1 MAGKRKSSEI
11 DNGERVTTLTS
22 PKTET
27 KQSNYCLM
35 SKFTWKIEHFSRLD
49 AEKPYS
55 RTYDVNEYKWRLLL
69 YSKGND
75 GGHLSLYL
83 GVADPST
90 LPIDWRIPTKFS
102 LALVNQIDPKKTI
115 KKETKHT
122 FNVHES
128 DWGFN
133 LFVPLREFHD
143 KVGGFLVNDMCLI
156 EAEVYVPDPSPCV
169 ANTSPAPPDQVM
181 DSSVGLDPVE
191 SVYARVQSVLK
202 SLPKKPSSSL
212 VVSDAICSPELPS
225 SKYRAASAKEIFD
238 KLISYPLDDLA
249 DPKHETAMSE
259 ALSILNNNLSLFS
272 NGEAKE
278 ITALKATFPQM
289 MLEWRES
296 VKVKGGSD
304 HLWTAFEKTKSLLE
318 DLLKT
323 EDGIR
328 AKLEDLSK
336 KEMDLKAQMEA
347 IECDRRHLRE
357 ERGEVSK
364 LTRKV
369 CSLAEEQGRKIEGK
383 ETEVET
389 AKKKMEDLKSQWDAT
404 KRRLSL
410 RKNVGSAQ

>member
-1 MAGKRKSSEI
+1 
-11 DNGERVTTLTS
+11 
-22 PKTET
+22 
-27 KQSNYCLM
+27 M
-35 SKFTWKIEHFSRLD
+35 S
-49 AEKPYS
+49 
-55 RTYDVNEYKWRLLL
+55 RLLL

-83 GVADPST
+83 GVAAPST
-90 LPIDWRIPTKFS
+90 LPIHWRIPTKFS

-115 KKETKHT
+115 KK
-122 FNVHES
+122 
-128 DWGFN
+128 
-133 LFVPLREFHD
+133 
-143 KVGGFLVNDMCLI
+143 
-156 EAEVYVPDPSPCV
+156 AEVYVPDPSPCV
-169 ANTSPAPPDQVM
+169 PNTSHAPPDQVM

-191 SVYARVQSVLK
+191 FVYARVQSVLK

-212 VVSDAICSPELPS
+212 VVSDAICSLELPL
-225 SKYRAASAKEIFD
+225 SKDRAASAKEIFD
-238 KLISYPLDDLA
+238 KLILYPLDDLA
-249 DPKHETAMSE
+249 DPKHENAMSK

-278 ITALKATFPQM
+278 IAALKATFPHM

-296 VKVKGGSD
+296 AKVKGGSD

-328 AKLEDLSK
+328 AKLDDPSK

-383 ETEVET
+383 EAEVET
-389 AKKKMEDLKSQWDAT
+389 AKKKVEDLKSQWDAT

-410 RKNVGSAQ
+410 RKNVGSTQ